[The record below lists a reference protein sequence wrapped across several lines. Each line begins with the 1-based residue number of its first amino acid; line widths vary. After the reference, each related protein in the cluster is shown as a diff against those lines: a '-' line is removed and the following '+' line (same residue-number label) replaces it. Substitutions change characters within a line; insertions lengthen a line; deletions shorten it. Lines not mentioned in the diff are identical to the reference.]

1 MIPENDIIS
10 QPQHKYYHLHTD
22 ETNDDRITCKLSFF
36 LRLLFVNPIC
46 GLGAF
51 KAFFEARMTKIK
63 ILNPKLNPFHAK
75 KLDQY
80 GPYTDFYRGGL

>member
-51 KAFFEARMTKIK
+51 KAFFEARMTKIV
-63 ILNPKLNPFHAK
+63 ILNLTVLGTF
-75 KLDQY
+75 
-80 GPYTDFYRGGL
+80 